1 MALKAATQIHPVA
14 FNDISAA
21 SAFNFTSDIISS
33 STLSPGN
40 ATINMSSPSPAHIRS
55 LYRSLLRELPPRPI
69 LSRPRAPLHARLRQT
84 FDNPPP
90 NTTLATTASSS
101 STRQLPAEHA
111 EQLIA
116 YLRSQRTY
124 AQLLDRYNPGM
135 NMDDEER
142 VRLTAR
148 KVGMDLPK
156 EFMVRLDKK

>member
-1 MALKAATQIHPVA
+1 MA
-14 FNDISAA
+14 
-21 SAFNFTSDIISS
+21 
-33 STLSPGN
+33 SPG
-40 ATINMSSPSPAHIRS
+40 PARIRS
-55 LYRSLLRELPPRPI
+55 LYRSLLRELPPRPL
-69 LSRPRAPLHARLRQT
+69 LSQPRAPLHARLRKT
-84 FDNPPP
+84 FDS
-90 NTTLATTASSS
+90 AT
-101 STRQLPAEHA
+101 STSAEAQPERLPAEHA

-156 EFMVRLDKK
+156 EFMDRLNQK